1 MENQDSY
8 EFQSDIDEEGS
19 LVIQDD
25 ADEISMSVPLAQS
38 TPQNET
44 AAISSTPSSDSNHQ
58 PAKEP
63 PSKGTSYLP

>member
-1 MENQDSY
+1 MDSY

-25 ADEISMSVPLAQS
+25 GDEISMSVPLAQS

-44 AAISSTPSSDSNHQ
+44 VAISSTPSSDSNNQ
-58 PAKEP
+58 PTKEP

>member
-19 LVIQDD
+19 LVIKDD
-25 ADEISMSVPLAQS
+25 ADEILMSFPLAQS

-44 AAISSTPSSDSNHQ
+44 AVY
-58 PAKEP
+58 
-63 PSKGTSYLP
+63 SKFWQQSMHAEIMKIVLKPFILH